1 MNYSKMKP
9 GLYLTKGDS
18 VKSLSLGSASG
29 WGDAFLTGGSS
40 GGGGLNALAATVTW
54 LYIARDKRR
63 DQVIQTPVKWM
74 KGNSEIDGDES
85 PFDIDVMELARI
97 DWALK
102 LHNNAYYHR
111 AKGRGSKRAK
121 TTSLAWLNPECVQ
134 PYKNEIPNLHTG
146 YTKYQYT
153 GSAVKING
161 SMSGVIPTEDL
172 LRFELPGMSELWS
185 GSGAGKATRLAAK
198 VLAAVDE
205 LSSSQLGDDSAMPV
219 FMVYIPEDVTADPE
233 ERKKLTGRI
242 RSAFNKASSMF
253 GRNKVI
259 GVSEGVKIE
268 KLSLSPAE
276 LNLTETEAG
285 KYKSV
290 LAAYGVPLSH
300 VDQAANFATKKSYD
314 QGFALSVA
322 YNIKWIA
329 SIINKDE
336 AFVRDGYRLVVE
348 PEKLAINLEEE
359 QRRSE
364 MFSTY
369 RLSGIGVENSML
381 LSGIKK
387 PEEWLEPAQP
397 EPVQEQSP
405 APVEEVKTVTQIE
418 QRVNEMPLF
427 EKEVKALAKFNSKP
441 RGRTFEGD
449 VLTDMEV
456 KALSGEMI

>member
-1 MNYSKMKP
+1 MDYDYGKLKA
-9 GLYLTKGDS
+9 GLHLVKGDN

-29 WGDAFLTGGSS
+29 WGDAFLTGDSVS
-40 GGGGLNALAATVTW
+40 GGGLNALAANVAW

-63 DQVIQTPVKWM
+63 DQVIQTPMKWF
-74 KGNSEIDGDES
+74 KGDKELEPDES
-85 PFDIDVMELARI
+85 PFGFDEMELSRV
-97 DWALK
+97 DWGLK

-111 AKGRGSKRAK
+111 ANGRGAKRGK

-161 SMSGVIPTEDL
+161 QMGGAIPADEL
-172 LRFELPGMSELWS
+172 LRFELPGMTELWS
-185 GSGAGKATRLAAK
+185 GNGAGRASRLAAK

-205 LSSSQLGDDSAMPV
+205 LNATQLGDDSAMPV
-219 FMVYIPEDVTADPE
+219 YLVNIPEKYKGESEKVA
-233 ERKKLTGRI
+233 GRL
-242 RSAFNKASSMF
+242 RSLFNRSSGMF
-253 GRNKVI
+253 GRNKTA
-259 GVSEGVKIE
+259 GVPEGVTVQ
-268 KLSLSPAE
+268 KLSLTPAE
-276 LNLTETEAG
+276 LNLSETEST

-300 VDQAANFATKKSYD
+300 VDQASNFATKKSYD
-314 QGFALSVA
+314 ISFALSVA

-336 AFVRDGYRLVVE
+336 AFKRDGYRLVVE

-364 MFSTY
+364 MAATFHLMGES
-369 RLSGIGVENSML
+369 RENAYL
-381 LSGIKK
+381 LAGIKI
-387 PEEWLEPAQP
+387 PEEYKAVIEP
-397 EPVQEQSP
+397 EPVAVQP
-405 APVEEVKTVTQIE
+405 APPSQLE
-418 QRVNEMPLF
+418 QQVNEMPLF
-427 EKEVKALAKFNSKP
+427 DNEVKSLQEFNKRP
-441 RGRTFEGD
+441 RGRSFKSD
-449 VLTDMEV
+449 VLTEFEI